1 VARFT
6 PFSYRGKGG
15 LIEPTKETINGIEAA
30 IRWAESEVPMQ
41 LHEQMLK
48 LTQVMALVNQGY
60 ARKMSFG
67 PEDPSSSN
75 SALAWKIPVRRIS
88 SRYYLGWKV
97 RPIRGGWQL
106 YNDSRE
112 AYFIEYGI
120 NWLGEGRRV
129 RRPVQRLSLKKTM
142 DYMAST
148 QTYHR
153 IWSEI
158 YRARFKTYGFE
169 QQVQSRAMGSFT
181 GPMLGRFLP

>member
-1 VARFT
+1 MARFT
-6 PFSYRGKGG
+6 PFSYGGKGG

-30 IRWAESEVPMQ
+30 IRWAESEVPLQ
-41 LHEQMLK
+41 LGQQMMK
-48 LTQVMALVNQGY
+48 LTQVMAFVNQGF

-67 PEDPSSSN
+67 PEDPTGAN
-75 SALAWKIPVRRIS
+75 SELAWKIPVRRIS

-97 RPIRGGWQL
+97 RPVRGGWQV

-120 NWLGEGRRV
+120 NWLGGGRRV

-148 QTYHR
+148 QAYHR

-169 QQVQSRAMGSFT
+169 QQVQSRAMGRFT
-181 GPMLGRFLP
+181 GPELGRFLP